1 MSIAFLKLFFIFED
15 FFNYTLN
22 KTPKERQ
29 QQENKIKKHKNFTNS
44 IDNKEKTEYYIYNA
58 LTGTGSENE
67 LQRAVGRCK
76 TVFVSFATSP
86 LSIPPK
92 GKPSR
97 TVRNPAL
104 KEGVYLYIRVV
115 DRQ

>member
-67 LQRAVGRCK
+67 LQRAVGRCE